1 MEWSSKALWTSKKK
15 SNGRRRHAD
24 DPRVAC
30 PRVQPSVDLEGWS
43 VPNLDRWCGSFL
55 DNGDVL
61 YLGASIWGGALSAEA
76 VGEEE
81 VDQAGGQAGQVHP
94 VPGVDQLVDYLA
106 PGNLGI
112 RLLRSK
118 PPVAAAILPS
128 AYGQARMEEQVPHST
143 TLMRASL

>member
-1 MEWSSKALWTSKKK
+1 ML
-15 SNGRRRHAD
+15 NGW
-24 DPRVAC
+24 PLL
-30 PRVQPSVDLEGWS
+30 Q
-43 VPNLDRWCGSFL
+43 LDGWCGTLL
-55 DNGDVL
+55 DDVDVGVTG
-61 YLGASIWGGALSAEA
+61 LGRA
-76 VGEEE
+76 VSLEVVVEEE
-81 VDQAGGQAGQVHP
+81 IIQGDDHAAQVHS